1 MQTSLA
7 TITAEAVALPY
18 EDRVELLTVLAKSMS
33 KSAIYT
39 SKKNGTI
46 DEKRCEALIKIAGDK
61 EKVFHRAIDV
71 VPDPLKTL
79 DILID
84 LGFTRVLTSGQ
95 EPTAYEGMELIAAM
109 VKHAKG
115 RIEILPGGGITKKN
129 AAKLVKGTGVNQI
142 HFAALKAVAEPST
155 AKNPA
160 IYYGGALY
168 PPEDRF
174 ETADL
179 SAISEIIGTVK

>member
-1 MQTSLA
+1 M
-7 TITAEAVALPY
+7 
-18 EDRVELLTVLAKSMS
+18 
-33 KSAIYT
+33 
-39 SKKNGTI
+39 
-46 DEKRCEALIKIAGDK
+46 
-61 EKVFHRAIDV
+61 

-95 EPTAYEGMELIAAM
+95 EPTAYEGMELIASM
-109 VKHAKG
+109 DKHAKG

-179 SAISEIIGTVK
+179 GAMSDIIATVK